1 MAQSHHPSLVN
12 PSPKRFPWGGIF
24 AVMSKTNPGNF
35 FEDFELGQVIE
46 HATPR
51 TITEGDRAVYGS
63 LYPTR
68 FAIPSSAEFAAS
80 VGLEPHPLEELIGFH
95 IAFGKT
101 VPDISLNAVANLGY
115 AECRFHAPLATGD
128 TLRTRST
135 VIGLKQNSN
144 GKSGVVYVRSVAT
157 NQHDETALEWARWV
171 MVHKR
176 NLDAPAPETVI
187 PDLVNVVDPRD
198 LVIPASL
205 DFTDYDVVA
214 AGEPHRVDD
223 YVVGEKI
230 DHVDGVTLTDP
241 EHMLATRLWQNTA
254 KIHFNTQARP
264 DGKRLIYGGHIISMA
279 RALSFNG
286 LANAQL
292 VAAINAGAHA
302 SPAFADDTVY
312 AWSEVL
318 DKAETSAPGVGALR
332 LRLVA
337 TKDRDESMT
346 LRGDDGKYAPGVLL
360 DLDMWVLIP
369 R

>member
-1 MAQSHHPSLVN
+1 
-12 PSPKRFPWGGIF
+12 
-24 AVMSKTNPGNF
+24 MSKTNPGNF
-35 FEDFELGQVIE
+35 FEDFQIGQVIE

-51 TITEGDRAVYGS
+51 TVTEGDRAVYGA

-68 FAIPSSAEFAAS
+68 FAIPSSATFAGD
-80 VGLEPHPLEELIGFH
+80 VGLVPHPVEELIGFH

-115 AECRFHAPLATGD
+115 AECRFHQPVVPGD
-128 TLRTRST
+128 TLRTAST
-135 VIGLKQNSN
+135 VIGLKENSN

-157 NQHDETALEWARWV
+157 NQRGETAIEWARWV

-176 NLDAPAPETVI
+176 DPQAPAPETVI
-187 PDLVNVVDPRD
+187 PELAKVVDPGD
-198 LVIPASL
+198 LVLPSGL
-205 DFTDYDVVA
+205 DFSTYDLLA
-214 AGEPHRVDD
+214 AGEPHRFDD
-223 YVVGEKI
+223 YEVGEKI

-241 EHMLATRLWQNTA
+241 EHMMATRLWQNTA
-254 KIHFNTQARP
+254 KVHFNTEARP

-292 VAAINAGAHA
+292 IAAINAGAHT
-302 SPAFADDTVY
+302 SPAFAGDTVY

-318 DKAETSAPGVGALR
+318 DKAETSEPSVGALR

-337 TKDRDESMT
+337 TKGRDESMT
-346 LRGDDGKYAPGVLL
+346 LRGEDGKYAPGVLL
-360 DLDMWVLIP
+360 DLDVWAFIP

>member
-1 MAQSHHPSLVN
+1 MA
-12 PSPKRFPWGGIF
+12 
-24 AVMSKTNPGNF
+24 KTNAGNF
-35 FEDFELGQVIE
+35 FEDFTVGQVIE

-51 TITEGDRAVYGS
+51 TVTEGDRALYGA

-68 FAIPSSAEFAAS
+68 FALPSSAEFAAS
-80 VGLEPHPLEELIGFH
+80 VGLRGAPVEELIAFH
-95 IAFGKT
+95 IGFGKT

-115 AECRFHAPLATGD
+115 AECRFLEPVVAGD
-128 TLRTRST
+128 TLTTKSE

-144 GKSGVVYVRSVAT
+144 GRTGVVHVRSTAT
-157 NQHDETALEWARWV
+157 NQRDEVAVEWVRWV

-176 NLDAPAPETVI
+176 DASAPAPETVV
-187 PDLVNVVDPRD
+187 PELAQVVDVADLVVPEG
-198 LVIPASL
+198 L
-205 DFTDYDVVA
+205 DFRDYDFTA
-214 AGEPHRVDD
+214 AGEPHRFDD
-223 YVVGEKI
+223 YEVGEKI
-230 DHVDGVTLTDP
+230 DHVDGVTLTDA
-241 EHMLATRLWQNTA
+241 EHMMATRLWQNTA
-254 KIHFNTQARP
+254 KVHFNTEARP

-292 VAAINAGAHA
+292 IAAINAGAHA
-302 SPAFADDTVY
+302 SPAFAGDTVY

-337 TKDRDESMT
+337 TRGRDESMT
-346 LRGDDGKYAPGVLL
+346 LRGEDGKYAPDVLL
-360 DLDMWVLIP
+360 DLDLWALVP

>member
-1 MAQSHHPSLVN
+1 MSAMA
-12 PSPKRFPWGGIF
+12 
-24 AVMSKTNPGNF
+24 KTNAGNF
-35 FEDFELGQVIE
+35 FEDFTVGQVIE

-51 TITEGDRAVYGS
+51 TVTEGDRALYGA

-68 FAIPSSAEFAAS
+68 FALPSSAEFAAS
-80 VGLEPHPLEELIGFH
+80 VGLRGAPVEELIAFH
-95 IAFGKT
+95 IGFGKT

-115 AECRFHAPLATGD
+115 AECRFLEPVVAGD
-128 TLRTRST
+128 TLTTKSE

-144 GKSGVVYVRSVAT
+144 GRTGVVHVRSTAT
-157 NQHDETALEWARWV
+157 NQRDEVAVEWVRWV

-176 NLDAPAPETVI
+176 DASAPAPETVV
-187 PDLVNVVDPRD
+187 PELAQVVDVADLVVPEG
-198 LVIPASL
+198 L
-205 DFTDYDVVA
+205 DFSDYDFTA
-214 AGEPHRVDD
+214 AGEPHRFDD
-223 YVVGEKI
+223 YEVGEKI
-230 DHVDGVTLTDP
+230 DHVDGVTLTDA
-241 EHMLATRLWQNTA
+241 EHMMATRLWQNTA
-254 KIHFNTQARP
+254 KVHFNTEARP

-292 VAAINAGAHA
+292 IAAINAGAHA
-302 SPAFADDTVY
+302 SPAFAGDTVY

-337 TKDRDESMT
+337 TRGRDESMT
-346 LRGDDGKYAPGVLL
+346 LRGEDGKYAPDVLL
-360 DLDMWVLIP
+360 DLDLWAFVP